1 MSILPKLGDVLV
13 EQGWITPEGLEDGL
27 AAQAEN
33 GERLGQILVQQKKI
47 TEGELLEAL
56 ALQLDLEVM
65 ESIDDKELRF
75 DLVEK
80 LPIQY
85 LKKHLIFPFQTEEG
99 TVRMAVNDPLDLE
112 VLDDL
117 RILYGVDEIKPVLVP
132 AREIVSAINRTYG
145 QANDTAEQII
155 QDLDQGEESHHLF
168 SELEEGGDLLDET
181 SEAPIIKLVN
191 HVFGQAVKSQASDIH
206 IEPYQQHLQVRF
218 RLDGVLHNVLS
229 PPRRLHAAI
238 VSRIKVMAR
247 LDIAEKRLP
256 QDGRMEV
263 KIGERLVDVRV
274 SCLPTAFGERVV
286 LRLLEKSGKLLSLEE
301 IGLSSAAL
309 AEMKRLLQLSHGIIL
324 VTGPTGSGKTTTL
337 YAALSYINSPDK
349 NILTIEDPIEYQLDG
364 IGQMQ
369 VNPKINL
376 NFASGLRSMVRQD
389 PDVILVGEIRDR
401 ETADIA
407 IHAALTGHLV
417 FSTLHTND
425 AASAVTRLI
434 DMDIEPFLVSSAVQ
448 AIIAQ
453 RLVRL
458 LCPHCKEPY
467 EPEEAQWTELGLT
480 QDVTGPIFRAK
491 GCEKCLETGY
501 RGRTGIY
508 EFLRMTESIKGL
520 VLQTSDSNQIGRA
533 ARKEGMLSLRK
544 DGIQKVIE
552 GKTTI
557 SEVLRVTQ
565 IRSAVNALIRR
576 QPFDSAQDKQAA
588 GSKHSET
595 GETGETRETSTVK
608 AF

>member
-1 MSILPKLGDVLV
+1 MNVLPKLGDVLV
-13 EQGWITPEGLEDGL
+13 EQGWLSPEALEEGLG
-27 AAQAEN
+27 AQAEN
-33 GERLGQILVQQKKI
+33 GERLGHVLVQQKKI
-47 TEGELLEAL
+47 TEQELLNAL
-56 ALQLDLEVM
+56 ALQLDLEVR

-75 DLVEK
+75 DLVEQ

-85 LKKHLIFPFQTEEG
+85 LKKHEFFPFQSEDG
-99 TVRMAVNDPLDLE
+99 TLRIAVNDPLDLE

-117 RILYGVDEIKPVLVP
+117 RILYGQNEIRPVLVP
-132 AREIVSAINRTYG
+132 AREILSAINRTYG

-155 QDLDQGEESHHLF
+155 QDLDEAGDSQHLF
-168 SELEEGGDLLDET
+168 TELEVGEDLLDET
-181 SEAPIIKLVN
+181 SDAPIIKLVN
-191 HVFGQAVKSQASDIH
+191 HIFSQAVKSRASDIH
-206 IEPYQQHLQVRF
+206 IEPYQQRLQVRF
-218 RLDGVLHNVLS
+218 RLDGILHNVLS

-256 QDGRMEV
+256 QDGRTEV

-286 LRLLEKSGKLLSLEE
+286 LRLLEKSGKLLSMKE
-301 IGLSSAAL
+301 IGLTGAAL
-309 AEMKRLLQLSHGIIL
+309 AEMKRLLRLAHGIIL

-337 YAALSYINSPDK
+337 YAALSHINSPDK
-349 NILTIEDPIEYQLDG
+349 NIITIEDPIEYQIDG

-376 NFASGLRSMVRQD
+376 TFARGLRSMVRQD

-425 AASAVTRLI
+425 SASAVTRLT
-434 DMDIEPFLVSSAVQ
+434 DMGIEPFLVSTAVQ

-458 LCPHCKEPY
+458 LCPHCKETY
-467 EPEEAQWTELGLT
+467 EPEEAQWAELGSSRE
-480 QDVTGPIFRAK
+480 VAGPIFRAD

-508 EFLRMTESIKGL
+508 EFLLLSEAIKGL
-520 VLQTSDSNQIGRA
+520 ILKTSDANQINKA
-533 ARKEGMLSLRK
+533 ARAEGMANLRE
-544 DGIQKVIE
+544 DGINKVIE
-552 GKTTI
+552 GRTTI

-565 IRSAVNALIRR
+565 L
-576 QPFDSAQDKQAA
+576 
-588 GSKHSET
+588 
-595 GETGETRETSTVK
+595 
-608 AF
+608 

>member
-1 MSILPKLGDVLV
+1 MNVLPRLGDVLV
-13 EQGWITPEGLEDGL
+13 EQGWLSPEALEEGLD
-27 AAQAEN
+27 AQAEN
-33 GERLGQILVQQKKI
+33 GERLGQVLVKQKKI
-47 TEGELLEAL
+47 TEQELLNAL

-75 DLVEK
+75 DLVEQ

-85 LKKHLIFPFQTEEG
+85 LKKHEIFPFQSEDG
-99 TVRMAVNDPLDLE
+99 TLRIAVNDPLDLE

-117 RILYGVDEIKPVLVP
+117 RILYGQNEIRPVLVP
-132 AREIVSAINRTYG
+132 AREILSAINRTYG
-145 QANDTAEQII
+145 QANDTSERIM
-155 QDLDQGEESHHLF
+155 QDLGEEADSQHLF
-168 SELEEGGDLLDET
+168 TELEVGEDLLDET

-191 HVFGQAVKSQASDIH
+191 HIFSQAVKSQASDIH
-206 IEPYQQHLQVRF
+206 IEPYQKHLQVRF

-256 QDGRMEV
+256 QDGRTEV

-286 LRLLEKSGKLLSLEE
+286 LRLLEKSGKLLSMEE
-301 IGLSSAAL
+301 IGLTAAAL
-309 AEMKRLLQLSHGIIL
+309 AEMKRLLHLSHGIIL

-337 YAALSYINSPDK
+337 YAALSSINSPDK
-349 NILTIEDPIEYQLDG
+349 NILTIEDPIEYQMDG

-376 NFASGLRSMVRQD
+376 TFASGLRSMVRQD

-425 AASAVTRLI
+425 SASAVTRLT
-434 DMDIEPFLVSSAVQ
+434 DMGIEPFLVSTAVQ

-458 LCPHCKEPY
+458 LCPHCKEAY
-467 EPEEAQWTELGLT
+467 EPEEAQWAELRSSRE
-480 QDVTGPIFRAK
+480 VAGPIFRAD

-508 EFLRMTESIKGL
+508 EFLLLSEAIKGL
-520 VLQTSDSNQIGRA
+520 VLKTSDANQINKVARA
-533 ARKEGMLSLRK
+533 EGMANLRE
-544 DGIQKVIE
+544 DGINKVME
-552 GKTTI
+552 GRTTI

-565 IRSAVNALIRR
+565 L
-576 QPFDSAQDKQAA
+576 
-588 GSKHSET
+588 
-595 GETGETRETSTVK
+595 
-608 AF
+608 

>member
-1 MSILPKLGDVLV
+1 MNILPKLGDVLLK
-13 EQGWITPEGLEDGL
+13 QGWLTPESLEDGL
-27 AAQAEN
+27 AAQADN

-47 TEGELLEAL
+47 SEQELLEAL
-56 ALQLDLEVM
+56 ALQLNLEVI
-65 ESIDDKELRF
+65 ESVGDKELRF

-85 LKKHLIFPFQTEEG
+85 LKKHLIFPFETEDG
-99 TVRMAVNDPLDLE
+99 TLQLAVNDPLDLE

-117 RILYGVDEIKPVLVP
+117 RILYGQDEIRLVLVP
-132 AREIVSAINRTYG
+132 AGAIISAINRTYG

-155 QDLDQGEESHHLF
+155 EGMDEEEDSQHLF
-168 SELEEGGDLLDET
+168 TELEQGGDLLDET

-191 HVFGQAVKSQASDIH
+191 HVFAQAVKSQASDIH
-206 IEPYQQHLQVRF
+206 IEPYQRHLQVRF
-218 RLDGVLHNVLS
+218 RLDGVLQNVLS
-229 PPRRLHAAI
+229 PPRRLHPAI

-263 KIGERLVDVRV
+263 KIGDRLVDVRV
-274 SCLPTAFGERVV
+274 SCLPTAFGERLV
-286 LRLLEKSGKLLSLEE
+286 LRLLEKSGKLLSLKE

-309 AEMKRLLQLSHGIIL
+309 TEMKKLLQLSHGIIL

-337 YAALSYINSPDK
+337 YAALSEINSPDK

-369 VNPKINL
+369 VNSKINL
-376 NFASGLRSMVRQD
+376 TFASGLRSMVRQD
-389 PDVILVGEIRDR
+389 PDVILVGEIRDL
-401 ETADIA
+401 ETAEIA

-425 AASAVTRLI
+425 AASAITRLT
-434 DMDIEPFLVSSAVQ
+434 DMGIEPFLASSSVQ

-458 LCPHCKEPY
+458 LCPYCKEAY
-467 EPEEAQWTELGLT
+467 EPEEAQWAELGFRKKGT
-480 QDVTGPIFRAK
+480 KPIFRTN

-501 RGRTGIY
+501 RGRTAIY
-508 EFLRMTESIKGL
+508 EFLRITEAIKGVML
-520 VLQTSDSNQIGRA
+520 KTSDANHINKA
-533 ARKEGMLSLRK
+533 ARAQGMISLRN
-544 DGIQKVIE
+544 DGIRKVV
-552 GKTTI
+552 GGRTTI

-565 IRSAVNALIRR
+565 V
-576 QPFDSAQDKQAA
+576 
-588 GSKHSET
+588 
-595 GETGETRETSTVK
+595 
-608 AF
+608 

>member
-1 MSILPKLGDVLV
+1 MNIFPRLGDVLV
-13 EQGWITPEGLEDGL
+13 EQGWLSPEALEEGLE
-27 AAQAEN
+27 AQAEN
-33 GERLGQILVQQKKI
+33 GERLGQVLVQQEKI
-47 TEGELLEAL
+47 TEQELLNAL

-65 ESIDDKELRF
+65 ESIEDKELRF
-75 DLVEK
+75 DLVEQ

-85 LKKHLIFPFQTEEG
+85 LKKHEIFPFQSEDG
-99 TVRMAVNDPLDLE
+99 TLRIAVNDPLDLE

-117 RILYGVDEIKPVLVP
+117 RILFGQNEIRPVLVP
-132 AREIVSAINRTYG
+132 AREILSAINRTYG
-145 QANDTAEQII
+145 QANDTAEQLM
-155 QDLDQGEESHHLF
+155 QDLGEEADSQHLF
-168 SELEEGGDLLDET
+168 TELEVGEDLLDET

-191 HVFGQAVKSQASDIH
+191 HIFSQAVKSQASDIH
-206 IEPYQQHLQVRF
+206 IEPYKQHLQVRF

-256 QDGRMEV
+256 QDGRTEV

-274 SCLPTAFGERVV
+274 SSLPTAFGERVV
-286 LRLLEKSGKLLSLEE
+286 LRLLEKSGKLLSMEE
-301 IGLSSAAL
+301 IGFTAAAL
-309 AEMKRLLQLSHGIIL
+309 AEMKRLLHLSHGIIL
-324 VTGPTGSGKTTTL
+324 VTGPTGSGKTTSL
-337 YAALSYINSPDK
+337 YAALSSINSPDK

-376 NFASGLRSMVRQD
+376 TFASGLRSMVRQD

-425 AASAVTRLI
+425 SASAVTRLT
-434 DMDIEPFLVSSAVQ
+434 DMGIEPFLVSSAVQ

-458 LCPHCKEPY
+458 LCTHCKEAY
-467 EPEEAQWTELGLT
+467 EPEEAQWAELRSSRE
-480 QDVTGPIFRAK
+480 VAGPIFRAD

-508 EFLRMTESIKGL
+508 EFLLLSEAIKGL
-520 VLQTSDSNQIGRA
+520 VLKTSDANQINKA
-533 ARKEGMLSLRK
+533 ARAEGMASLRE
-544 DGIQKVIE
+544 DGINKVME
-552 GKTTI
+552 GRTTI

-565 IRSAVNALIRR
+565 L
-576 QPFDSAQDKQAA
+576 
-588 GSKHSET
+588 
-595 GETGETRETSTVK
+595 
-608 AF
+608 

>member
-1 MSILPKLGDVLV
+1 MNVLPRLGDVLV
-13 EQGWITPEGLEDGL
+13 EQGWLSPEALEEGLE
-27 AAQAEN
+27 AQAEN
-33 GERLGQILVQQKKI
+33 GEKLGQILVQQKKI
-47 TEGELLEAL
+47 TEQELLNAL

-75 DLVEK
+75 DLVEQ
-80 LPIQY
+80 LPIRY
-85 LKKHLIFPFQTEEG
+85 LKKHEIFPFQSEDG
-99 TVRMAVNDPLDLE
+99 TLRIAVNDPLDLE

-117 RILYGVDEIKPVLVP
+117 RILYGQNEIRPVLVP
-132 AREIVSAINRTYG
+132 AREILSAINRTYG
-145 QANDTAEQII
+145 QANDTAEQIM
-155 QDLDQGEESHHLF
+155 QDLGEEEDSQHLF
-168 SELEEGGDLLDET
+168 TELEVGGDLLDET

-191 HVFGQAVKSQASDIH
+191 HIFSQAVKSQASDIH

-256 QDGRMEV
+256 QDGRTEV

-286 LRLLEKSGKLLSLEE
+286 LRLLEKSGKLLSMEE
-301 IGLSSAAL
+301 IGLSAAAL
-309 AEMKRLLQLSHGIIL
+309 VEMKRLLLLSHGIIL

-349 NILTIEDPIEYQLDG
+349 NILTIEDPIEYQLNG

-401 ETADIA
+401 ETAEIA

-425 AASAVTRLI
+425 SASAVTRLI
-434 DMDIEPFLVSSAVQ
+434 DMGIEPFLVSTAVQ

-458 LCPHCKEPY
+458 LCPHCKEEY
-467 EPEEAQWTELGLT
+467 EPEEAQWAELGSSRE
-480 QDVTGPIFRAK
+480 VAGPIFRAD

-508 EFLRMTESIKGL
+508 EFLQLSEAIKGL
-520 VLQTSDSNQIGRA
+520 VLTTSDANQINKA
-533 ARKEGMLSLRK
+533 ARAEGMLSLRE
-544 DGIQKVIE
+544 DGINKVLE

-565 IRSAVNALIRR
+565 L
-576 QPFDSAQDKQAA
+576 
-588 GSKHSET
+588 
-595 GETGETRETSTVK
+595 
-608 AF
+608 

>member
-1 MSILPKLGDVLV
+1 MNIFPRLGDVLV
-13 EQGWITPEGLEDGL
+13 EQGWLSPEALEEGLE
-27 AAQAEN
+27 AQAEN
-33 GERLGQILVQQKKI
+33 GERLGQVLVQQKKI
-47 TEGELLEAL
+47 TEQELLNAL
-56 ALQLDLEVM
+56 ALQLDLEVV

-75 DLVEK
+75 DLVEQ

-85 LKKHLIFPFQTEEG
+85 LKKHEIFPFQSEDG
-99 TVRMAVNDPLDLE
+99 TLRIAVNDPLDLE

-117 RILYGVDEIKPVLVP
+117 RILFGQNEIRPVLVP
-132 AREIVSAINRTYG
+132 AREILSAINRTYG
-145 QANDTAEQII
+145 QANDTAEQLM
-155 QDLDQGEESHHLF
+155 QDLGEEADSQHLF
-168 SELEEGGDLLDET
+168 TELEVGEDLLDET

-191 HVFGQAVKSQASDIH
+191 HIFSQAVKSQASDIH

-256 QDGRMEV
+256 QDGRTEV

-274 SCLPTAFGERVV
+274 SSLPTAFGERVV
-286 LRLLEKSGKLLSLEE
+286 LRLLEKSGKLLSMEE
-301 IGLSSAAL
+301 IGLTAAAL
-309 AEMKRLLQLSHGIIL
+309 AEMKRLLHLSHGIIL

-337 YAALSYINSPDK
+337 YAALSSINSPDK

-376 NFASGLRSMVRQD
+376 TFASGLRSMVRQD

-425 AASAVTRLI
+425 SASAVTRLT
-434 DMDIEPFLVSSAVQ
+434 DMGIEPFLVSTAVQ

-458 LCPHCKEPY
+458 LCTHCKEAY
-467 EPEEAQWTELGLT
+467 EPEEAQWAELRSSRE
-480 QDVTGPIFRAK
+480 VTGPIFRAD

-508 EFLRMTESIKGL
+508 EFLPLSEAIKGL
-520 VLQTSDSNQIGRA
+520 VLKTSDANQINKVARA
-533 ARKEGMLSLRK
+533 EGMANLRE
-544 DGIQKVIE
+544 DGINKVME
-552 GKTTI
+552 GRTTI

-565 IRSAVNALIRR
+565 L
-576 QPFDSAQDKQAA
+576 
-588 GSKHSET
+588 
-595 GETGETRETSTVK
+595 
-608 AF
+608 

>member
-1 MSILPKLGDVLV
+1 MNVLPRLGDVLV
-13 EQGWITPEGLEDGL
+13 EQGWLSPEALEEGLE
-27 AAQAEN
+27 AQAEN
-33 GERLGQILVQQKKI
+33 GERLGQVLVQQKKI
-47 TEGELLEAL
+47 TEQELLNAL

-85 LKKHLIFPFQTEEG
+85 LKKHEIFPFQSEDG
-99 TVRMAVNDPLDLE
+99 TLRIAVNDPLDLE

-117 RILYGVDEIKPVLVP
+117 RILFGQNEIRPVLVP
-132 AREIVSAINRTYG
+132 AREILSAINRTYG
-145 QANDTAEQII
+145 QANDTAEQIM
-155 QDLDQGEESHHLF
+155 QDLGEEADSQHLF
-168 SELEEGGDLLDET
+168 TELEVGEDLLDET

-191 HVFGQAVKSQASDIH
+191 HIFSQAVKSQASDIH

-218 RLDGVLHNVLS
+218 RLDGVLHNVLN

-256 QDGRMEV
+256 QDGRTEV

-286 LRLLEKSGKLLSLEE
+286 LRLLEKSGKLLSMEE
-301 IGLSSAAL
+301 IGLTAAAL

-337 YAALSYINSPDK
+337 YAALSSINSPDK

-376 NFASGLRSMVRQD
+376 TFASGLRSMVRQD

-425 AASAVTRLI
+425 SASAVTRLT
-434 DMDIEPFLVSSAVQ
+434 DMGIEPFLVSTAVQ

-458 LCPHCKEPY
+458 LCTHCKEAY
-467 EPEEAQWTELGLT
+467 EPEEAQWAELRSSRE
-480 QDVTGPIFRAK
+480 VAGPIFRAD

-508 EFLRMTESIKGL
+508 EFLLLSEEIKGL
-520 VLQTSDSNQIGRA
+520 VLKTSDANQINKVARA
-533 ARKEGMLSLRK
+533 EGMASLRE
-544 DGIQKVIE
+544 DGINKVME
-552 GKTTI
+552 GRTTI

-565 IRSAVNALIRR
+565 I
-576 QPFDSAQDKQAA
+576 
-588 GSKHSET
+588 
-595 GETGETRETSTVK
+595 
-608 AF
+608 

>member
-1 MSILPKLGDVLV
+1 
-13 EQGWITPEGLEDGL
+13 
-27 AAQAEN
+27 
-33 GERLGQILVQQKKI
+33 ERLGQILVQQKKI
-47 TEGELLEAL
+47 TEQELLNAL
-56 ALQLDLEVM
+56 SFQLDLEVM

-75 DLVEK
+75 DLVEQ

-85 LKKHLIFPFQTEEG
+85 LKKHEIFPFQSEDG
-99 TVRMAVNDPLDLE
+99 TLRIAVNDPLDLE

-117 RILYGVDEIKPVLVP
+117 RILYGQNEIRAVLVP
-132 AREIVSAINRTYG
+132 TREILSAINRTYG
-145 QANDTAEQII
+145 QANDTADKIM
-155 QDLDQGEESHHLF
+155 QDLGEEGDSQHLF
-168 SELEEGGDLLDET
+168 TELEVGEDLLDET

-191 HVFGQAVKSQASDIH
+191 HIFSQAVKSQASDIH

-256 QDGRMEV
+256 QDGRTDV

-286 LRLLEKSGKLLSLEE
+286 LRLLEKSGKLLSMEE
-301 IGLSSAAL
+301 IGLTAWAL
-309 AEMKRLLQLSHGIIL
+309 AEMKRLLNLSHGIIL

-376 NFASGLRSMVRQD
+376 TFASGLRSMVRQD

-401 ETADIA
+401 ETAEIA

-425 AASAVTRLI
+425 SASAVTRLT
-434 DMDIEPFLVSSAVQ
+434 DMGIEPFLVSTAVR

-458 LCPHCKEPY
+458 LCPHCNSIH
-467 EPEEAQWTELGLT
+467 QMRTRSTGLP
-480 QDVTGPIFRAK
+480 GPKAWRACVK
-491 GCEKCLETGY
+491 
-501 RGRTGIY
+501 
-508 EFLRMTESIKGL
+508 TES
-520 VLQTSDSNQIGRA
+520 
-533 ARKEGMLSLRK
+533 
-544 DGIQKVIE
+544 
-552 GKTTI
+552 
-557 SEVLRVTQ
+557 
-565 IRSAVNALIRR
+565 
-576 QPFDSAQDKQAA
+576 
-588 GSKHSET
+588 
-595 GETGETRETSTVK
+595 TR
-608 AF
+608 

>member
-1 MSILPKLGDVLV
+1 MSILPRLGDVLV

-33 GERLGQILVQQKKI
+33 GEKLGQILVQQKKI
-47 TEGELLEAL
+47 NERELLEAL

-65 ESIDDKELRF
+65 ESIDDKDLRF

-85 LKKHLIFPFQTEEG
+85 LKKHLIFPFQSAHG
-99 TVRMAVNDPLDLE
+99 TLRMAVNDPLDLE

-155 QDLDQGEESHHLF
+155 QDLDQGEEGHHLF
-168 SELEEGGDLLDET
+168 TELEEGGDLLDET

-191 HVFGQAVKSQASDIH
+191 HIFSQAVKSQASDIH
-206 IEPYQQHLQVRF
+206 IEPYQKHLQVRF
-218 RLDGVLHNVLS
+218 RLDGVLHNVLN

-286 LRLLEKSGKLLSLEE
+286 LRLLEKSGKLLSLGE
-301 IGLSSAAL
+301 IGLTSAAL

-337 YAALSYINSPDK
+337 YAALSYINSPDR

-376 NFASGLRSMVRQD
+376 TFASGLRSMVRQD

-425 AASAVTRLI
+425 AASAVTRLT

-453 RLVRL
+453 RLVRV

-467 EPEEAQWTELGLT
+467 EPEEAQWTELGLGK
-480 QDVTGPIFRAK
+480 DGLGPIFRAQ

-520 VLQTSDSNQIGRA
+520 VLQTSDANQISKA
-533 ARKEGMLSLRK
+533 ARKEGMVSLRK

-565 IRSAVNALIRR
+565 I
-576 QPFDSAQDKQAA
+576 
-588 GSKHSET
+588 
-595 GETGETRETSTVK
+595 
-608 AF
+608 

>member
-1 MSILPKLGDVLV
+1 MNVLPRLGDVLV
-13 EQGWITPEGLEDGL
+13 EQGWLSPEALEEGLE
-27 AAQAEN
+27 AQAEN
-33 GERLGQILVQQKKI
+33 GEKLGQILVQQKKI
-47 TEGELLEAL
+47 TEQELLNAL

-75 DLVEK
+75 DLVEQ
-80 LPIQY
+80 LPIRY
-85 LKKHLIFPFQTEEG
+85 LKKHEIFPFQSEDG
-99 TVRMAVNDPLDLE
+99 TLRIAVNDPLDLE

-117 RILYGVDEIKPVLVP
+117 RILYGQNEIRPVLVP
-132 AREIVSAINRTYG
+132 AREILSAINRTYG
-145 QANDTAEQII
+145 QANDTAEQIM
-155 QDLDQGEESHHLF
+155 QDLGEEEDSQHLF
-168 SELEEGGDLLDET
+168 TELEVGGDLLDET

-191 HVFGQAVKSQASDIH
+191 HIFSQAVKSQASDIH

-256 QDGRMEV
+256 QDGRTEV

-286 LRLLEKSGKLLSLEE
+286 LRLLEKSGKLLSMEE
-301 IGLSSAAL
+301 IGLSAAAL
-309 AEMKRLLQLSHGIIL
+309 AEMKRLLLLSHGIIL
-324 VTGPTGSGKTTTL
+324 VTGPTGSGKTTSL

-401 ETADIA
+401 ETAEIA

-425 AASAVTRLI
+425 SASAVTRLI
-434 DMDIEPFLVSSAVQ
+434 DMGIEPFLVSTAVQ

-458 LCPHCKEPY
+458 LCPHCKETY
-467 EPEEAQWTELGLT
+467 DPEEAQWAELGSSRE
-480 QDVTGPIFRAK
+480 VAGPIFRAD

-508 EFLRMTESIKGL
+508 EFLQLSEAIKGL
-520 VLQTSDSNQIGRA
+520 VLTTSDANQINKA
-533 ARKEGMLSLRK
+533 ARAEGMLSLRE
-544 DGIQKVIE
+544 DGINKVLE

-565 IRSAVNALIRR
+565 I
-576 QPFDSAQDKQAA
+576 
-588 GSKHSET
+588 
-595 GETGETRETSTVK
+595 
-608 AF
+608 

>member
-13 EQGWITPEGLEDGL
+13 KQGWISPEGLEDGL
-27 AAQAEN
+27 AAQGGN
-33 GERLGQILVQQKKI
+33 GEKLGQILVQQKKI
-47 TEGELLEAL
+47 TERELLEAL

-85 LKKHLIFPFQTEEG
+85 LKKHLIFPFQSKHG
-99 TVRMAVNDPLDLE
+99 TLQMAVNDPLDLE

-117 RILYGVDEIKPVLVP
+117 RILYDVEEIKPVLVP

-155 QDLDQGEESHHLF
+155 QDMDQGEESHHLF
-168 SELEEGGDLLDET
+168 TELEEGGDLLDET

-191 HVFGQAVKSQASDIH
+191 HVFAQAVKSQASDIH

-286 LRLLEKSGKLLSLEE
+286 LRLLEKSGKLLSLGE
-301 IGLSSAAL
+301 IGLTSAAL
-309 AEMKRLLQLSHGIIL
+309 AEMKKLLQLSHGIIL

-376 NFASGLRSMVRQD
+376 TFASGLRSMVRQD

-434 DMDIEPFLVSSAVQ
+434 DMEIEPFLVSSAVQ

-453 RLVRL
+453 RLVRV
-458 LCPHCKEPY
+458 LCPQCKEPY
-467 EPEEAQWTELGLT
+467 EPEQAQWMELGLEKEGL
-480 QDVTGPIFRAK
+480 GPIFRTK

-520 VLQTSDSNQIGRA
+520 VLQTSDANQISRA
-533 ARKEGMLSLRK
+533 ARKEGMVSLRK

-565 IRSAVNALIRR
+565 I
-576 QPFDSAQDKQAA
+576 
-588 GSKHSET
+588 
-595 GETGETRETSTVK
+595 
-608 AF
+608 

>member
-1 MSILPKLGDVLV
+1 MNVLPRLGDVLV
-13 EQGWITPEGLEDGL
+13 EQGWLSSEALEEGLE
-27 AAQAEN
+27 AQAEN
-33 GERLGQILVQQKKI
+33 GERLGQVLVQQKKI
-47 TEGELLEAL
+47 TEQELLNAL

-75 DLVEK
+75 DLVEQ

-85 LKKHLIFPFQTEEG
+85 LKKHEIFPFQSEDG
-99 TVRMAVNDPLDLE
+99 TLRIAVNDPLALE

-117 RILYGVDEIKPVLVP
+117 RILYGQNEIRPILVP
-132 AREIVSAINRTYG
+132 AREILSAINRTYG
-145 QANDTAEQII
+145 QANDTAEQIF
-155 QDLDQGEESHHLF
+155 QDLDEEGDSQHLF
-168 SELEEGGDLLDET
+168 TELEVGEDLLDET
-181 SEAPIIKLVN
+181 SDAPIIKLVN
-191 HVFGQAVKSQASDIH
+191 HIFSQAVKSRASDIH

-256 QDGRMEV
+256 QDGRTEV

-286 LRLLEKSGKLLSLEE
+286 LRLLEKSGKLLSMEE
-301 IGLSSAAL
+301 IGLTGAAL
-309 AEMKRLLQLSHGIIL
+309 AEMKRLLRLSHGIIL

-337 YAALSYINSPDK
+337 YAALSHINSPDK
-349 NILTIEDPIEYQLDG
+349 NIITIEDPIEYQIDG

-376 NFASGLRSMVRQD
+376 TFARGLRSMVRQD

-425 AASAVTRLI
+425 SASAVTRLT
-434 DMDIEPFLVSSAVQ
+434 DMGIEPFLVSSAVQ

-458 LCPHCKEPY
+458 LCPHCKETY
-467 EPEEAQWTELGLT
+467 EPEEAQWAELGSSRE
-480 QDVTGPIFRAK
+480 VAGPIFRAD

-508 EFLRMTESIKGL
+508 EFLLLSEAIKGL
-520 VLQTSDSNQIGRA
+520 VLKTSDANQINKA
-533 ARKEGMLSLRK
+533 ARAEGMANLRE
-544 DGIQKVIE
+544 DGINKVIK
-552 GKTTI
+552 GRTTI

-565 IRSAVNALIRR
+565 L
-576 QPFDSAQDKQAA
+576 
-588 GSKHSET
+588 
-595 GETGETRETSTVK
+595 
-608 AF
+608 

>member
-1 MSILPKLGDVLV
+1 MNVLPRLGDVLV
-13 EQGWITPEGLEDGL
+13 EQGWLSPEALEEGLE
-27 AAQAEN
+27 AQAEN

-47 TEGELLEAL
+47 TEPQLLNAL
-56 ALQLDLEVM
+56 SLQLDLEVM

-75 DLVEK
+75 DLVEQ

-85 LKKHLIFPFQTEEG
+85 LKKHEIFPFQSEDG
-99 TVRMAVNDPLDLE
+99 TLRIAVNDPLDLE

-117 RILYGVDEIKPVLVP
+117 RILYGQNEIRAVLVP
-132 AREIVSAINRTYG
+132 TREILSAINRTYG
-145 QANDTAEQII
+145 QANDTADKIM
-155 QDLDQGEESHHLF
+155 QDLGEEEDSQHLF
-168 SELEEGGDLLDET
+168 TELEVGEDLLDET

-191 HVFGQAVKSQASDIH
+191 HIFSQAVKSQASDIH

-256 QDGRMEV
+256 QDGRTDV

-286 LRLLEKSGKLLSLEE
+286 LRLLEKSGKLLSMEE
-301 IGLSSAAL
+301 IGLTAWAL
-309 AEMKRLLQLSHGIIL
+309 AEMKRLLTLSHGIIL

-376 NFASGLRSMVRQD
+376 TFASGLRSMVRQD

-401 ETADIA
+401 ETAEIA

-425 AASAVTRLI
+425 SASAVTRLT
-434 DMDIEPFLVSSAVQ
+434 DMGIEPFLVSTAVR

-458 LCPHCKEPY
+458 LCPHCKETY
-467 EPEEAQWTELGLT
+467 EPEEAQWAELGSSRE
-480 QDVTGPIFRAK
+480 VAGPIFRAD

-508 EFLRMTESIKGL
+508 EFLLLSEAIRGL
-520 VLQTSDSNQIGRA
+520 VLNTSDANQINRA
-533 ARKEGMLSLRK
+533 ARAEGMASLRE
-544 DGIQKVIE
+544 DGINKVME
-552 GKTTI
+552 GRTTI

-565 IRSAVNALIRR
+565 L
-576 QPFDSAQDKQAA
+576 
-588 GSKHSET
+588 
-595 GETGETRETSTVK
+595 
-608 AF
+608 

>member
-1 MSILPKLGDVLV
+1 MNVLPRLGDVLV
-13 EQGWITPEGLEDGL
+13 EQGWLSPEALEEGLD
-27 AAQAEN
+27 AQAEN
-33 GERLGQILVQQKKI
+33 GERLGHVLVQQKKI
-47 TEGELLEAL
+47 TEQELLNAL
-56 ALQLDLEVM
+56 ALQLDLEVR

-75 DLVEK
+75 DLVEQ

-85 LKKHLIFPFQTEEG
+85 LKKHEFFPFQSEDG
-99 TVRMAVNDPLDLE
+99 TLRIAVNDPLDLE

-117 RILYGVDEIKPVLVP
+117 RILYDQNEIRPVLVP
-132 AREIVSAINRTYG
+132 AREILSAINRTYG

-155 QDLDQGEESHHLF
+155 QDLDEEGDSQHLF
-168 SELEEGGDLLDET
+168 TELEVGEDLLDET
-181 SEAPIIKLVN
+181 SDAPIIKLVN
-191 HVFGQAVKSQASDIH
+191 HIFSQAVKSQASDIH
-206 IEPYQQHLQVRF
+206 IEPYQQRLQVRF

-256 QDGRMEV
+256 QDGRTEV

-286 LRLLEKSGKLLSLEE
+286 LRLLEKSGKLLSMEE
-301 IGLSSAAL
+301 IGLTAAAL
-309 AEMKRLLQLSHGIIL
+309 AEMKRLLHLSHGIIL

-337 YAALSYINSPDK
+337 YAALSHINSPDK

-376 NFASGLRSMVRQD
+376 TFARGLRSMVRQD
-389 PDVILVGEIRDR
+389 PDIILVGEIRDR

-425 AASAVTRLI
+425 SASAVTRLI
-434 DMDIEPFLVSSAVQ
+434 DMGIEPFLVSTAVQ

-458 LCPHCKEPY
+458 LCPHCKETY
-467 EPEEAQWTELGLT
+467 EPEEAQWAELGSSRE
-480 QDVTGPIFRAK
+480 VAGPIFRAD

-508 EFLRMTESIKGL
+508 EFLLLSEAIKGL
-520 VLQTSDSNQIGRA
+520 VLKTSDANQINKA
-533 ARKEGMLSLRK
+533 ARAEGMANLRE
-544 DGIQKVIE
+544 DGINKVIE
-552 GKTTI
+552 GRTTI

-565 IRSAVNALIRR
+565 L
-576 QPFDSAQDKQAA
+576 
-588 GSKHSET
+588 
-595 GETGETRETSTVK
+595 
-608 AF
+608 

>member
-13 EQGWITPEGLEDGL
+13 EQGWITPEGLADGL
-27 AAQAEN
+27 AAQADN
-33 GERLGQILVQQKKI
+33 GEKLGQILVQQKKI
-47 TEGELLEAL
+47 TERELLQAL

-85 LKKHLIFPFQTEEG
+85 LKKHLIFPFQTEQG
-99 TVRMAVNDPLDLE
+99 TLRMAVNDPLDLE

-117 RILYGVDEIKPVLVP
+117 RILFGVDEIKPVLVP

-168 SELEEGGDLLDET
+168 TELEEGGDLLDET

-191 HVFGQAVKSQASDIH
+191 HVFSQAVKSQASDIH

-301 IGLSSAAL
+301 IGLTSAAL
-309 AEMKRLLQLSHGIIL
+309 AETKRLLQLSHGIIL

-434 DMDIEPFLVSSAVQ
+434 DMEIEPFLVSSAVQ
-448 AIIAQ
+448 AIVAQ

-467 EPEEAQWTELGLT
+467 EPEEAQWSELGLT
-480 QDVTGPIFRAK
+480 KDVAGPIFRAN

-520 VLQTSDSNQIGRA
+520 VLQTSDSNQINRA
-533 ARKEGMLSLRK
+533 ARAEGMLSLRQ

-565 IRSAVNALIRR
+565 V
-576 QPFDSAQDKQAA
+576 
-588 GSKHSET
+588 
-595 GETGETRETSTVK
+595 
-608 AF
+608 

>member
-1 MSILPKLGDVLV
+1 MNVLPRLGDVLV
-13 EQGWITPEGLEDGL
+13 EQGWLSPEALEEGLE
-27 AAQAEN
+27 AQAEN
-33 GERLGQILVQQKKI
+33 GERLGQVLVQQKKI
-47 TEGELLEAL
+47 TEQELLNAL

-65 ESIDDKELRF
+65 ESIEDKELRF
-75 DLVEK
+75 DLVEQ

-85 LKKHLIFPFQTEEG
+85 LKKHEIFPFQSEDG
-99 TVRMAVNDPLDLE
+99 TLRIAVNDPLDLE

-117 RILYGVDEIKPVLVP
+117 RILFGHSEIRPVLVP
-132 AREIVSAINRTYG
+132 AREILSAINRTYG
-145 QANDTAEQII
+145 QANDTTEQIM
-155 QDLDQGEESHHLF
+155 QDLGEEADSQHLF
-168 SELEEGGDLLDET
+168 TELEVGEDLLDET
-181 SEAPIIKLVN
+181 SDAPIIKLVN
-191 HVFGQAVKSQASDIH
+191 HIFSQAVKSQASDIH

-256 QDGRMEV
+256 QDGRTEV

-274 SCLPTAFGERVV
+274 SSLPTAFGERVV
-286 LRLLEKSGKLLSLEE
+286 LRLLEKSGKLLSMEE
-301 IGLSSAAL
+301 IGLTAAAL
-309 AEMKRLLQLSHGIIL
+309 AEMKRLLHLSHGIIL

-337 YAALSYINSPDK
+337 YAALSSINSPDK

-376 NFASGLRSMVRQD
+376 TFVSGLRSMVRQD

-425 AASAVTRLI
+425 SASAVTRLI
-434 DMDIEPFLVSSAVQ
+434 DMGIEPFLVSTAVQ

-458 LCPHCKEPY
+458 LCTHCKEAY
-467 EPEEAQWTELGLT
+467 EPEEAQWAELRSSRE
-480 QDVTGPIFRAK
+480 VTGPIFRAD

-508 EFLRMTESIKGL
+508 EFLLMSEAIKGL
-520 VLQTSDSNQIGRA
+520 VLKTSDANQINKVARA
-533 ARKEGMLSLRK
+533 EGMANLRE
-544 DGIQKVIE
+544 DGINKVME
-552 GKTTI
+552 GRTTI

-565 IRSAVNALIRR
+565 L
-576 QPFDSAQDKQAA
+576 
-588 GSKHSET
+588 
-595 GETGETRETSTVK
+595 
-608 AF
+608 

>member
-1 MSILPKLGDVLV
+1 MNVLPRLGDVLV
-13 EQGWITPEGLEDGL
+13 EQGWLSPEALEEGLE
-27 AAQAEN
+27 AQAEN
-33 GERLGQILVQQKKI
+33 GERLGQVLVQQKKI
-47 TEGELLEAL
+47 TEQELLNAL
-56 ALQLDLEVM
+56 ALQLDLELM

-75 DLVEK
+75 DLVEQ
-80 LPIQY
+80 LPIRY
-85 LKKHLIFPFQTEEG
+85 LKKHEIFPFQSEDG
-99 TVRMAVNDPLDLE
+99 TLRIAVNDPLDLE

-117 RILYGVDEIKPVLVP
+117 RILYGQNEIRPVLAP
-132 AREIVSAINRTYG
+132 ARAILSAINRTYG
-145 QANDTAEQII
+145 QANDTAEQIF
-155 QDLDQGEESHHLF
+155 QDLGADEDSQHLF
-168 SELEEGGDLLDET
+168 TELEVGEDLLDET

-191 HVFGQAVKSQASDIH
+191 HIFSQAVKSRASDIH

-256 QDGRMEV
+256 QDGRTEV

-286 LRLLEKSGKLLSLEE
+286 LRLLEKSGKLLSMEE
-301 IGLSSAAL
+301 IGLTAAAL
-309 AEMKRLLQLSHGIIL
+309 AEMKRLLHLSHGIIL

-337 YAALSYINSPDK
+337 YAALSHINSPDK
-349 NILTIEDPIEYQLDG
+349 NILTIEDPIEYQIDG

-376 NFASGLRSMVRQD
+376 TFASGLRSMVRQD

-401 ETADIA
+401 ETAEIA

-425 AASAVTRLI
+425 AASAVTRLT
-434 DMDIEPFLVSSAVQ
+434 DMGIEPFLVSTAVQ

-458 LCPHCKEPY
+458 LCPHCKETY
-467 EPEEAQWTELGLT
+467 EPEEAQWAELGSSRE
-480 QDVTGPIFRAK
+480 VAGPIFRAD

-508 EFLRMTESIKGL
+508 EFLLLSEAIKGL
-520 VLQTSDSNQIGRA
+520 VLKTSDANQINKA
-533 ARKEGMLSLRK
+533 ARAEGMASLRK
-544 DGIQKVIE
+544 DGIKKVKE
-552 GKTTI
+552 GRTTI

-565 IRSAVNALIRR
+565 I
-576 QPFDSAQDKQAA
+576 
-588 GSKHSET
+588 
-595 GETGETRETSTVK
+595 
-608 AF
+608 

>member
-47 TEGELLEAL
+47 TERELLEAL

-85 LKKHLIFPFQTEEG
+85 LKKHLIFPFQSEHG
-99 TVRMAVNDPLDLE
+99 TLRMAVNDPLDLE

-155 QDLDQGEESHHLF
+155 QDMDQGEESHHLF
-168 SELEEGGDLLDET
+168 TELEEGGDLLDET

-301 IGLSSAAL
+301 VGLTSAAL

-337 YAALSYINSPDK
+337 YAALSYINSPDR

-376 NFASGLRSMVRQD
+376 TFASGLRSMVRQD

-453 RLVRL
+453 RLVRV

-467 EPEEAQWTELGLT
+467 EPEEAQWTELGLEKDT
-480 QDVTGPIFRAK
+480 LGPIFRAK

-533 ARKEGMLSLRK
+533 ARKEGMVSLRE

-565 IRSAVNALIRR
+565 I
-576 QPFDSAQDKQAA
+576 
-588 GSKHSET
+588 
-595 GETGETRETSTVK
+595 
-608 AF
+608 

>member
-1 MSILPKLGDVLV
+1 MNILPKLGDVLV
-13 EQGWITPEGLEDGL
+13 EQGWLTPESLEDGL

-33 GERLGQILVQQKKI
+33 GERLGQILVQLKKI
-47 TEGELLEAL
+47 TEQELLEAL
-56 ALQLDLEVM
+56 ALQLNLEVL
-65 ESIDDKELRF
+65 EIVDDKELRF
-75 DLVEK
+75 DLVEQ

-85 LKKHLIFPFQTEEG
+85 LKKHLIFPFQSEDG
-99 TVRMAVNDPLDLE
+99 ILRMAVNDPLALE

-117 RILYGVDEIKPVLVP
+117 RILYGQDEIRPVLVP
-132 AREIVSAINRTYG
+132 AQEIISAINRTYG
-145 QANDTAEQII
+145 QANDSAERII
-155 QDLDQGEESHHLF
+155 QDMGQEEDSKHLF
-168 SELEEGGDLLDET
+168 AELEEGEDLLDET
-181 SEAPIIKLVN
+181 SDAPIIKLVN
-191 HVFGQAVKSQASDIH
+191 HIFSQAVKSQASDIH

-256 QDGRMEV
+256 QDGRTEV
-263 KIGERLVDVRV
+263 KIGDRLVDVRV

-286 LRLLEKSGKLLSLEE
+286 LRLLEKSGKLLSLDE
-301 IGLSSAAL
+301 IGLSSEAL

-337 YAALSYINSPDK
+337 YAALSQINSPDR

-389 PDVILVGEIRDR
+389 PDVILVGEIRDV
-401 ETADIA
+401 ETAEIA

-425 AASAVTRLI
+425 AASAITRLT
-434 DMDIEPFLVSSAVQ
+434 DMGIEPFLASSSVQ

-458 LCPHCKEPY
+458 LCPHCKEAY
-467 EPEEAQWTELGLT
+467 EPEEAQWAELSSSKKGA
-480 QDVTGPIFRAK
+480 GPIFRAD
-491 GCEKCLETGY
+491 GCGKCLETGY
-501 RGRTGIY
+501 RGRSGIY
-508 EFLRMTESIKGL
+508 EFMRMTEAIKGL
-520 VLQTSDSNQIGRA
+520 VLKTSDANQINKA
-533 ARKEGMLSLRK
+533 ARAQGMVSLRD
-544 DGIQKVIE
+544 DGINKVIE
-552 GKTTI
+552 GRTTI

-565 IRSAVNALIRR
+565 I
-576 QPFDSAQDKQAA
+576 
-588 GSKHSET
+588 
-595 GETGETRETSTVK
+595 
-608 AF
+608 

>member
-1 MSILPKLGDVLV
+1 MNVLPRLGDVLV
-13 EQGWITPEGLEDGL
+13 EQGWLSPEALEEGLE
-27 AAQAEN
+27 AQAEN
-33 GERLGQILVQQKKI
+33 GERLGQVLVQQKKI
-47 TEGELLEAL
+47 TEQELLNAL

-85 LKKHLIFPFQTEEG
+85 LKKHEIFPFQSEDG
-99 TVRMAVNDPLDLE
+99 TLRIAVNDPLDLE

-117 RILYGVDEIKPVLVP
+117 RILYGQEELKPVLVP
-132 AREIVSAINRTYG
+132 AREILSAINRTYG
-145 QANDTAEQII
+145 QANDTTEQIM
-155 QDLDQGEESHHLF
+155 QDLGEEEDSQHLF
-168 SELEEGGDLLDET
+168 TELEVGEDLLDET

-191 HVFGQAVKSQASDIH
+191 HIFSQAVKSQASDIH

-256 QDGRMEV
+256 QDGRTEV

-286 LRLLEKSGKLLSLEE
+286 LRLLEKSGKLLSMEE
-301 IGLSSAAL
+301 IGLTAAAL

-376 NFASGLRSMVRQD
+376 TFAGGLRSMVRQD

-401 ETADIA
+401 ETAEIA

-425 AASAVTRLI
+425 SASAVTRLT
-434 DMDIEPFLVSSAVQ
+434 DMGIEPFLVSTAVQ

-458 LCPHCKEPY
+458 LCPVCKETY
-467 EPEEAQWTELGLT
+467 EPEEAQWTELGSSRE
-480 QDVTGPIFRAK
+480 VAGPIFRAD

-508 EFLRMTESIKGL
+508 EFLLLSEAIKGL
-520 VLQTSDSNQIGRA
+520 VLNTSDANQINKA
-533 ARKEGMLSLRK
+533 ARAEGMASLRE
-544 DGIQKVIE
+544 DGINKVME
-552 GKTTI
+552 GRTTI

-565 IRSAVNALIRR
+565 L
-576 QPFDSAQDKQAA
+576 
-588 GSKHSET
+588 
-595 GETGETRETSTVK
+595 
-608 AF
+608 

>member
-1 MSILPKLGDVLV
+1 MNVLPRLGDVLV
-13 EQGWITPEGLEDGL
+13 EQGWLSPEALEEGLD
-27 AAQAEN
+27 AQAEN
-33 GERLGQILVQQKKI
+33 GERLGHVLVQQKKI
-47 TEGELLEAL
+47 TEQELLNAL

-75 DLVEK
+75 DLVEQ

-85 LKKHLIFPFQTEEG
+85 LKKHEIFPFQSEDG
-99 TVRMAVNDPLDLE
+99 TLRIAVNDPLDLE

-117 RILYGVDEIKPVLVP
+117 RILYGQNEIRPVLVP
-132 AREIVSAINRTYG
+132 AREILSAINRTYG
-145 QANDTAEQII
+145 QANDTAEQIM
-155 QDLDQGEESHHLF
+155 QDLDEEEGSQHLF
-168 SELEEGGDLLDET
+168 TELEVGEDLLDET
-181 SEAPIIKLVN
+181 SDAPIIKLVN
-191 HVFGQAVKSQASDIH
+191 HIFSQAVKSQASDIH
-206 IEPYQQHLQVRF
+206 IEPYQQRLQVRF

-256 QDGRMEV
+256 QDGRTEV

-286 LRLLEKSGKLLSLEE
+286 LRLLEKSGKLLSMEE
-301 IGLSSAAL
+301 IGLTGAAL
-309 AEMKRLLQLSHGIIL
+309 AEMKRLLRLSHGIIL

-337 YAALSYINSPDK
+337 YAALSSINSPDK

-376 NFASGLRSMVRQD
+376 TFARALRSMVRQD

-425 AASAVTRLI
+425 AASAVTRLT
-434 DMDIEPFLVSSAVQ
+434 DMGIEPFLVSTAVQ

-458 LCPHCKEPY
+458 LCPHCKETY
-467 EPEEAQWTELGLT
+467 EPEEAQWAELGSSRE
-480 QDVTGPIFRAK
+480 VAGPIFRAD

-508 EFLRMTESIKGL
+508 EFLLLSEAIKGL
-520 VLQTSDSNQIGRA
+520 VLKTSDANQINKA
-533 ARKEGMLSLRK
+533 ARTEGMANLRE
-544 DGIQKVIE
+544 DGINKVIE
-552 GKTTI
+552 GRTTI

-565 IRSAVNALIRR
+565 L
-576 QPFDSAQDKQAA
+576 
-588 GSKHSET
+588 
-595 GETGETRETSTVK
+595 
-608 AF
+608 

>member
-1 MSILPKLGDVLV
+1 VHALLLIALLAIPSNANGQTQYETPPVLRAADLVPQALLSGPHHRLDEPVPTDGFLATFQVHSDFGDFQVRSLELLAARIHELGAIAELQEIENNEEFV
-13 EQGWITPEGLEDGL
+13 DGL
-27 AAQAEN
+27 
-33 GERLGQILVQQKKI
+33 RDSV
-47 TEGELLEAL
+47 
-56 ALQLDLEVM
+56 
-65 ESIDDKELRF
+65 
-75 DLVEK
+75 
-80 LPIQY
+80 
-85 LKKHLIFPFQTEEG
+85 
-99 TVRMAVNDPLDLE
+99 
-112 VLDDL
+112 
-117 RILYGVDEIKPVLVP
+117 
-132 AREIVSAINRTYG
+132 
-145 QANDTAEQII
+145 
-155 QDLDQGEESHHLF
+155 
-168 SELEEGGDLLDET
+168 DET

-191 HVFGQAVKSQASDIH
+191 HIFSQAVKSQASDIH

-218 RLDGVLHNVLS
+218 RLDGVLHSVLS

-256 QDGRMEV
+256 QDGRTEV

-286 LRLLEKSGKLLSLEE
+286 LRLLEKSGKLLSMEE
-301 IGLSSAAL
+301 IGFTAAAL
-309 AEMKRLLQLSHGIIL
+309 AEMKRLLHLSHGIIL
-324 VTGPTGSGKTTTL
+324 VTGPTGSGKTTSL
-337 YAALSYINSPDK
+337 YAALSSINSPDK

-376 NFASGLRSMVRQD
+376 TFASGLRSMVRQD

-425 AASAVTRLI
+425 SASAVTRLT
-434 DMDIEPFLVSSAVQ
+434 DMGIEPFLVSTAVQ

-458 LCPHCKEPY
+458 LCTHCKEAY
-467 EPEEAQWTELGLT
+467 EPEEAQWAELRSSRE
-480 QDVTGPIFRAK
+480 VAGPIFRAD

-508 EFLRMTESIKGL
+508 EFLLLSEAIKGL
-520 VLQTSDSNQIGRA
+520 VLKTSDANQINKVARA
-533 ARKEGMLSLRK
+533 EGMASLRE
-544 DGIQKVIE
+544 DGINKVME
-552 GKTTI
+552 GRTTI

-565 IRSAVNALIRR
+565 L
-576 QPFDSAQDKQAA
+576 
-588 GSKHSET
+588 
-595 GETGETRETSTVK
+595 
-608 AF
+608 

>member
-1 MSILPKLGDVLV
+1 MNVLPRLGDVLV
-13 EQGWITPEGLEDGL
+13 EQGWLSPEALEEGLE
-27 AAQAEN
+27 AQAEN
-33 GERLGQILVQQKKI
+33 GEKLGQILVQQKKI
-47 TEGELLEAL
+47 TEQELLNAL

-75 DLVEK
+75 DLVEQ
-80 LPIQY
+80 LPIRY
-85 LKKHLIFPFQTEEG
+85 LKKHEIFPFQSEDG
-99 TVRMAVNDPLDLE
+99 TLRIAVNDPLDLE

-117 RILYGVDEIKPVLVP
+117 RILYGQSEIRPVLVP
-132 AREIVSAINRTYG
+132 AREILSAINRTYG
-145 QANDTAEQII
+145 QANDTAEQIM
-155 QDLDQGEESHHLF
+155 QDLGEEEDSQHLF
-168 SELEEGGDLLDET
+168 TELEVGADLLDET

-191 HVFGQAVKSQASDIH
+191 HIFSQAVKSQASDIH

-256 QDGRMEV
+256 QDGRTEV

-286 LRLLEKSGKLLSLEE
+286 LRLLEKSGKLLSMEE
-301 IGLSSAAL
+301 IGLSATAL
-309 AEMKRLLQLSHGIIL
+309 AEMKRLLTLSHGIIL

-401 ETADIA
+401 ETAEIA

-425 AASAVTRLI
+425 SASAVTRLI
-434 DMDIEPFLVSSAVQ
+434 DMGIEPFLVSTAVQ

-458 LCPHCKEPY
+458 LCPHCKETY
-467 EPEEAQWTELGLT
+467 EPEEAQWTELGSSRE
-480 QDVTGPIFRAK
+480 VAGPIFRAD

-508 EFLRMTESIKGL
+508 EFLQLSEAIKGL
-520 VLQTSDSNQIGRA
+520 VLTTSDANQINKA
-533 ARKEGMLSLRK
+533 ARAEGMLSLRE
-544 DGIQKVIE
+544 DGINKVLE

-565 IRSAVNALIRR
+565 I
-576 QPFDSAQDKQAA
+576 
-588 GSKHSET
+588 
-595 GETGETRETSTVK
+595 
-608 AF
+608 

>member
-1 MSILPKLGDVLV
+1 MNVLPRLGDVLV
-13 EQGWITPEGLEDGL
+13 EQGWLSPEALEEGLD
-27 AAQAEN
+27 AQAEN
-33 GERLGQILVQQKKI
+33 GERLGHVLVQQKKI
-47 TEGELLEAL
+47 TEQELLNAL
-56 ALQLDLEVM
+56 ALQLDLEVR

-75 DLVEK
+75 DLVEQ

-85 LKKHLIFPFQTEEG
+85 LKKHEFFPFQSEDG
-99 TVRMAVNDPLDLE
+99 TLRIAVNDPLDLE

-117 RILYGVDEIKPVLVP
+117 RILYGQNEIRPVLVP
-132 AREIVSAINRTYG
+132 AREILSAINRTYG

-155 QDLDQGEESHHLF
+155 QDLDEAGDSQHLF
-168 SELEEGGDLLDET
+168 TELEVGEDLLDET
-181 SEAPIIKLVN
+181 SDAPIIKLVN
-191 HVFGQAVKSQASDIH
+191 HIFSQAVKSQASDIH
-206 IEPYQQHLQVRF
+206 IEPYQQRLQVRF

-256 QDGRMEV
+256 QDGRTEV

-286 LRLLEKSGKLLSLEE
+286 LRLLEKSGKLLSMKE
-301 IGLSSAAL
+301 IGLTGAAL
-309 AEMKRLLQLSHGIIL
+309 AEMKRLLRLAHGIIL

-337 YAALSYINSPDK
+337 YAALSHINSPDK
-349 NILTIEDPIEYQLDG
+349 NIITIEDPIEYQIDG

-376 NFASGLRSMVRQD
+376 TFARGLRSMVRQD

-425 AASAVTRLI
+425 SASAVTRLT
-434 DMDIEPFLVSSAVQ
+434 DMGIEPFLVSTAVQ

-458 LCPHCKEPY
+458 LCPHCKETY
-467 EPEEAQWTELGLT
+467 EPEEAQWAELGSSRE
-480 QDVTGPIFRAK
+480 VAGPIFRAD

-508 EFLRMTESIKGL
+508 EFLLLSEAIKGL
-520 VLQTSDSNQIGRA
+520 VLKTSDANQINKA
-533 ARKEGMLSLRK
+533 ARAEGMANLRE
-544 DGIQKVIE
+544 DGINKVIE
-552 GKTTI
+552 GRTTI

-565 IRSAVNALIRR
+565 L
-576 QPFDSAQDKQAA
+576 
-588 GSKHSET
+588 
-595 GETGETRETSTVK
+595 
-608 AF
+608 

>member
-1 MSILPKLGDVLV
+1 MNVLPRLGDVLV
-13 EQGWITPEGLEDGL
+13 EQGWLSPEALEEGLE
-27 AAQAEN
+27 AQAEN
-33 GERLGQILVQQKKI
+33 GERLGQVLVQQKKI
-47 TEGELLEAL
+47 TEQELLNAL

-65 ESIDDKELRF
+65 ESIEDKELRF
-75 DLVEK
+75 DLVEQ

-85 LKKHLIFPFQTEEG
+85 LKKHEIFPFQSEDG
-99 TVRMAVNDPLDLE
+99 TLRIAVNDPLDLE

-117 RILYGVDEIKPVLVP
+117 RILFGQNEIRPVLVP
-132 AREIVSAINRTYG
+132 AREILSAINRTYG
-145 QANDTAEQII
+145 QANDTTEQIM
-155 QDLDQGEESHHLF
+155 QDLGEEADSQHLF
-168 SELEEGGDLLDET
+168 TELEVGEDLLDET
-181 SEAPIIKLVN
+181 SDAPIIKLVN
-191 HVFGQAVKSQASDIH
+191 HIFSQAVKSQASDIH

-256 QDGRMEV
+256 QDGRTEV

-274 SCLPTAFGERVV
+274 SSLPTAFGERVV
-286 LRLLEKSGKLLSLEE
+286 LRLLEKSGKLLSMEE
-301 IGLSSAAL
+301 IGLTAAAL
-309 AEMKRLLQLSHGIIL
+309 AEMKRLLHLSHGIIL
-324 VTGPTGSGKTTTL
+324 VTGPTGSGKTTSL
-337 YAALSYINSPDK
+337 YAALSSINSPDK

-376 NFASGLRSMVRQD
+376 TFSSGLRSMVRQD

-425 AASAVTRLI
+425 SASAVTRLT
-434 DMDIEPFLVSSAVQ
+434 DMGIEPFLVSTAVQ

-458 LCPHCKEPY
+458 LCTHCKEAY
-467 EPEEAQWTELGLT
+467 EPEEAQWAELRSSRE
-480 QDVTGPIFRAK
+480 VAGPIFRAD

-508 EFLRMTESIKGL
+508 EFLLLSEAIKGL
-520 VLQTSDSNQIGRA
+520 VLKTSDANQINKA
-533 ARKEGMLSLRK
+533 ARAEGMASLRE
-544 DGIQKVIE
+544 DGINKVME
-552 GKTTI
+552 GRTTI

-565 IRSAVNALIRR
+565 L
-576 QPFDSAQDKQAA
+576 
-588 GSKHSET
+588 
-595 GETGETRETSTVK
+595 
-608 AF
+608 

>member
-1 MSILPKLGDVLV
+1 MNVLPRLGDVLV
-13 EQGWITPEGLEDGL
+13 EQGWLSPEALEEGLE
-27 AAQAEN
+27 AQAEN
-33 GERLGQILVQQKKI
+33 GERLGQVLVQQKKI
-47 TEGELLEAL
+47 TEQELLNAL

-75 DLVEK
+75 DLVEQ

-85 LKKHLIFPFQTEEG
+85 LKKHEIFPFQSEDG
-99 TVRMAVNDPLDLE
+99 TLRIAVNDPLDLE

-117 RILYGVDEIKPVLVP
+117 RILYGQNEIRPVLVP
-132 AREIVSAINRTYG
+132 AREILSAINRTYG
-145 QANDTAEQII
+145 QANDTAEQIM
-155 QDLDQGEESHHLF
+155 QDLDEEEGSQHLF
-168 SELEEGGDLLDET
+168 TELEVGEDLLDET
-181 SEAPIIKLVN
+181 SDAPIIKLVN
-191 HVFGQAVKSQASDIH
+191 HIFSQAVKSQASDIH
-206 IEPYQQHLQVRF
+206 IEPFQQHLQVRF

-256 QDGRMEV
+256 QDGRTEV

-274 SCLPTAFGERVV
+274 SSLPTAFGERVV
-286 LRLLEKSGKLLSLEE
+286 LRLLEKSGKLLSMEE
-301 IGLSSAAL
+301 IGLTGAAL
-309 AEMKRLLQLSHGIIL
+309 AEMKRLLHLSHGIIL

-337 YAALSYINSPDK
+337 YAALSSINSPDK

-376 NFASGLRSMVRQD
+376 TFANGLRSMVRQD

-425 AASAVTRLI
+425 SASTVTRLT
-434 DMDIEPFLVSSAVQ
+434 DMGIEPFLVSTAVQ

-458 LCPHCKEPY
+458 LCPHCKETY
-467 EPEEAQWTELGLT
+467 EPEEAQWAELGSSRE
-480 QDVTGPIFRAK
+480 VAGPIFRAD

-508 EFLRMTESIKGL
+508 EFLLLSEAIKGL
-520 VLQTSDSNQIGRA
+520 VLKTSDANQINKA
-533 ARKEGMLSLRK
+533 ARAEGMASLRE
-544 DGIQKVIE
+544 DGINKVIE
-552 GKTTI
+552 GRTTI

-565 IRSAVNALIRR
+565 L
-576 QPFDSAQDKQAA
+576 
-588 GSKHSET
+588 
-595 GETGETRETSTVK
+595 
-608 AF
+608 

>member
-1 MSILPKLGDVLV
+1 MNVLPRIGDVLV
-13 EQGWITPEGLEDGL
+13 EQGWLSPEALEEGLE
-27 AAQAEN
+27 AQAEN
-33 GERLGQILVQQKKI
+33 GERLGQVLVQQKKI
-47 TEGELLEAL
+47 TEQELLNAL

-75 DLVEK
+75 DLVEQ

-85 LKKHLIFPFQTEEG
+85 LKKHEIFPFQSEDG
-99 TVRMAVNDPLDLE
+99 TLRIAVNDPLDLE

-117 RILYGVDEIKPVLVP
+117 RILYGQNEIRPVLAP
-132 AREIVSAINRTYG
+132 AREILSAINRTYG
-145 QANDTAEQII
+145 QANDTAEQIF
-155 QDLDQGEESHHLF
+155 QDLGEEEDSQHLF
-168 SELEEGGDLLDET
+168 SELEVGEDLLDET

-191 HVFGQAVKSQASDIH
+191 HIFSQAVKSQASDIH

-256 QDGRMEV
+256 QDGRTEV

-286 LRLLEKSGKLLSLEE
+286 LRLLEKSGKLLSMEE
-301 IGLSSAAL
+301 IGLTAAAL

-324 VTGPTGSGKTTTL
+324 VTGPTGSGKTTSL
-337 YAALSYINSPDK
+337 YAALSSINSPDK

-376 NFASGLRSMVRQD
+376 TFASGLRSMVRQD

-425 AASAVTRLI
+425 SASAVTRLT
-434 DMDIEPFLVSSAVQ
+434 DMGIEPFLVSTAVQ

-458 LCPHCKEPY
+458 LCTHCKEAY
-467 EPEEAQWTELGLT
+467 EPEEAQWAELRSSRE
-480 QDVTGPIFRAK
+480 VAGPIFRAD

-508 EFLRMTESIKGL
+508 EFLLLSEEIKGL
-520 VLQTSDSNQIGRA
+520 VLKTSDANQINKVARA
-533 ARKEGMLSLRK
+533 EGMASLRE
-544 DGIQKVIE
+544 DGINKVME
-552 GKTTI
+552 GRTTI

-565 IRSAVNALIRR
+565 I
-576 QPFDSAQDKQAA
+576 
-588 GSKHSET
+588 
-595 GETGETRETSTVK
+595 
-608 AF
+608 

>member
-13 EQGWITPEGLEDGL
+13 EQGWVSPEGLEDGL

-33 GERLGQILVQQKKI
+33 GEKLGQILVQQKKI

-56 ALQLDLEVM
+56 ALQLALEVM
-65 ESIDDKELRF
+65 ESIDDKDLRF

-85 LKKHLIFPFQTEEG
+85 LKKHLIFPFQSAHG
-99 TVRMAVNDPLDLE
+99 TLRMAVNDPLDLE

-155 QDLDQGEESHHLF
+155 QDLDQGEEGHHLF
-168 SELEEGGDLLDET
+168 TELEEGGDLLDET

-191 HVFGQAVKSQASDIH
+191 HVFAQAVKSQASDIH
-206 IEPYQQHLQVRF
+206 IEPYQKHLQVRF
-218 RLDGVLHNVLS
+218 RLDGVLHNVLN

-301 IGLSSAAL
+301 VGLTSAAL

-337 YAALSYINSPDK
+337 YAALSYINSPDR

-376 NFASGLRSMVRQD
+376 TFASGLRSMVRQD

-425 AASAVTRLI
+425 AASAVTRLT

-453 RLVRL
+453 RLVRV

-467 EPEEAQWTELGLT
+467 EPEEAQWTELGLGK
-480 QDVTGPIFRAK
+480 DGLGPIFRAQ

-520 VLQTSDSNQIGRA
+520 VLQTSDANQISKA
-533 ARKEGMLSLRK
+533 ARKEGMVSLRK

-565 IRSAVNALIRR
+565 I
-576 QPFDSAQDKQAA
+576 
-588 GSKHSET
+588 
-595 GETGETRETSTVK
+595 
-608 AF
+608 